1 MEISLMLGNMKF
13 NSGRVCAVLMAGGKG
28 TRLKPYTTY
37 VPKPLMPI
45 GDLPII
51 EVIIYQLKHYG
62 VKDFY
67 ICIGHMAHLIQAF
80 LGDGSRLGVNI
91 EYSFEEQPLGT
102 AGPIG
107 LLKER
112 LLKYDSFISM
122 NGDVLTTLDYSRAIS
137 RHMESNAIATVC
149 VNQRSVNIDFGVLEV
164 GADGIL
170 MEYKEKPT
178 LKYNVS
184 MGINIFSCDVFDYI
198 KVREFLNIPDLLINI
213 RDSGKSV
220 YAYEESC
227 QWLDIGRIEDY
238 SQACEDF
245 ETNRRLFLPHE

>member
-1 MEISLMLGNMKF
+1 MSGSMKF
-13 NSGRVCAVLMAGGKG
+13 SKGSVCAVLMAGGRG

-62 VKDFY
+62 ITDFY
-67 ICIGHMAHLIQAF
+67 ICVGHMAQLIQAF
-80 LGDGSRLGVNI
+80 LGDGSRFGVRI
-91 EYSFEEQPLGT
+91 QYSLEEQPLGT

-107 LLKER
+107 LLKDD
-112 LLKYDSFISM
+112 LLKYDGFISM
-122 NGDVLTTLDYSRAIS
+122 NGDVLTTLDYSRAIQ
-137 RHMESNAIATVC
+137 RHFDTCSLATVC
-149 VNQRSVNIDFGVLEV
+149 VNQRTVNIDFGVLDV

-170 MEYKEKPT
+170 IEYREKPT

-184 MGINIFSCDVFDYI
+184 MGINIFSRGVFSYI
-198 KVREFLNIPDLLINI
+198 RENEFLNIPDLLTNI
-213 RDSGKSV
+213 RESGKNV
-220 YAYEESC
+220 HAYEEGC

-245 ETNRRLFLPHE
+245 EKNRNLFLPHE